1 MVIPDSSKRL
11 SDGLVIETA
20 VVARL
25 LGVKLL
31 TLEGTVLASPA
42 QLKEFGAR
50 APSVGPAAAS
60 PAASS
65 PAASS
70 PAASSQVVTPPAR
83 RRAPTALSA
92 PSPRE
97 PYGTQLMLAAGLLRD
112 SADELQLLRDT
123 EEGTARTNG
132 R

>member
-42 QLKEFGAR
+42 QLKEFEAR
-50 APSVGPAAAS
+50 APSVS
-60 PAASS
+60 PAGAR
-65 PAASS
+65 
-70 PAASSQVVTPPAR
+70 PAASSQVTPPAQ

-92 PSPRE
+92 PSPSE
-97 PYGTQLMLAAGLLRD
+97 PHGMQLLRAEGLLRE
-112 SADELQLLRDT
+112 SADELQLLRDADK
-123 EEGTARTNG
+123 GTARTNG
-132 R
+132 RSPE

>member
-1 MVIPDSSKRL
+1 MVIPDGSKRL

-42 QLKEFGAR
+42 QLKELETR
-50 APSVGPAAAS
+50 VPSVSPADAGPAA
-60 PAASS
+60 P
-65 PAASS
+65 
-70 PAASSQVVTPPAR
+70 SQVVTPPAQ

-97 PYGTQLMLAAGLLRD
+97 PYGTHLMLAAGLLRE
-112 SADELQLLRDT
+112 SADELARLRDA
-123 EEGTARTNG
+123 EPGAARTNG
-132 R
+132 RSRS

>member
-1 MVIPDSSKRL
+1 MVIPDSSKTL

-42 QLKEFGAR
+42 QLKAFEAR
-50 APSVGPAAAS
+50 APSVSPAAAS

-65 PAASS
+65 
-70 PAASSQVVTPPAR
+70 QVMTPPSQ
-83 RRAPTALSA
+83 RRATTALSA
-92 PSPRE
+92 PSARE
-97 PYGTQLMLAAGLLRD
+97 PYGTQLMLAEGLLRE

-123 EEGTARTNG
+123 EEGTARQRPIAPG
-132 R
+132 